1 MPARLPRVL
10 PVFAMLTA
18 LTLSPLM
25 AYASDEA
32 GPLPPPGSG
41 QADPIHTVPEPDSL
55 VLVGLALLAA
65 QARRR
70 LTVRRASAA
79 SDDMRA

>member
-1 MPARLPRVL
+1 MPVRFPRVL
-10 PVFAMLTA
+10 PVFAVLTA
-18 LTLSPLM
+18 LSLSPLM
-25 AYASDEA
+25 AHASDEA

-55 VLVGLALLAA
+55 VLVGLALLVV

-70 LTVRRASAA
+70 LTVRRSRDATGDPQA
-79 SDDMRA
+79 